1 MCQKVKEICQKKCQ
15 VNSGKFF
22 KEIYFKEICIL
33 FVIAVSAVPVPN
45 FRKTNLMS
53 LSKASVENNRN
64 QVTNFFAATIENEN
78 ETGSVQR
85 KSLEV
90 TWHF

>member
-1 MCQKVKEICQKKCQ
+1 M
-15 VNSGKFF
+15 
-22 KEIYFKEICIL
+22 
-33 FVIAVSAVPVPN
+33 PVPN

-53 LSKASVENNRN
+53 LSKASIENNRN

-85 KSLEV
+85 KTLEV
-90 TWHF
+90 TWLF